1 VAWIPGTQVAKAKE
15 ERCIS
20 ILNREKSMTNQPS
33 NVASLS
39 QSARNEVVSAIRQ
52 ASVNTG
58 VDFSY
63 LMQKAEAESSFNPQA
78 QASTSS
84 ARGLFQFIDQTW
96 LETLDR
102 HGDAHGLGKAA
113 DLITRNAKGEFD
125 VKDPALRR
133 EILAMRDN
141 PRIAAIMAAELA
153 KDNQASLEQ
162 SLGHKVGNT
171 EMYMAHFLG
180 AGGAAR
186 FLATLDDNPHL
197 KAANVVPA
205 AANANQSVFYENG
218 KSLTVDQVYAHF
230 AEKFGETGTAPRVG
244 APATP
249 AAPAAIIAAVN
260 ENEFAAAG
268 DTFSTFRSDD
278 LSIKTPLQ
286 SLPLFAL
293 AILEAMRMPGE
304 AHTEK
309 ARDEALGMRH
319 TV

>member
-1 VAWIPGTQVAKAKE
+1 M
-15 ERCIS
+15 
-20 ILNREKSMTNQPS
+20 LNQPDS
-33 NVASLS
+33 VASLT
-39 QSARNEVVSAIRQ
+39 QGARSDVVSAIRQ
-52 ASVNTG
+52 ASSQTG

-78 QASTSS
+78 QAPTSS
-84 ARGLFQFIDQTW
+84 ARGLFQFIDKTW
-96 LETLDR
+96 LETMDR

-113 DLITRNAKGEFD
+113 ELITRDSNGQLE
-125 VKDPALRR
+125 VKDPAARQ

-153 KDNQASLEQ
+153 KDNQTSLEQ
-162 SLGHKVGNT
+162 SLGRKVGNT

-186 FLATLDDNPHL
+186 FLETLDDNPHL

-230 AEKFGETGTAPRVG
+230 AEKFGETLPARQLEV
-244 APATP
+244 PATP
-249 AAPAAIIAAVN
+249 APPAAIIAAVD
-260 ENEFAAAG
+260 ETEVAASAG
-268 DTFSTFRSDD
+268 TFSTFRVED

-293 AILEAMRMPGE
+293 AILEAMRVPGE
-304 AHTEK
+304 AHTERN
-309 ARDEALGMRH
+309 RDDPLGLRH
-319 TV
+319 IA

>member
-1 VAWIPGTQVAKAKE
+1 MI
-15 ERCIS
+15 
-20 ILNREKSMTNQPS
+20 NQS
-33 NVASLS
+33 GSAASAA
-39 QSARNEVVSAIRQ
+39 QGARPDVVSAIRQ
-52 ASVNTG
+52 ASAETG

-78 QASTSS
+78 QAPTSS

-96 LETLDR
+96 LETLHR
-102 HGDAHGLGKAA
+102 HGDAHGLDRAA
-113 DLITRNAKGEFD
+113 DLITRDGTGKFE
-125 VKDPALRR
+125 VKDPALRQ

-153 KDNQASLEQ
+153 RDNQNSLEH
-162 SLGHKVGNT
+162 SLGRKVGST

-230 AEKFGETGTAPRVG
+230 AEKFGETEAAPRLE
-244 APATP
+244 APASP
-249 AAPAAIIAAVN
+249 GAPAAIIAAVDDN
-260 ENEFAAAG
+260 GVAAPG
-268 DTFSTFRSDD
+268 KSFSTFRAED

-293 AILEAMRMPGE
+293 AILEAMRIPGE

-309 ARDEALGMRH
+309 TRDEPPGARH

>member
-1 VAWIPGTQVAKAKE
+1 M
-15 ERCIS
+15 
-20 ILNREKSMTNQPS
+20 LNQPG
-33 NVASLS
+33 NVTPLS
-39 QSARNEVVSAIRQ
+39 QNIRTDVVSAIRQ
-52 ASVNTG
+52 ASAETG
-58 VDFSY
+58 VDFAY
-63 LMQKAEAESSFNPQA
+63 LMQKAEAESSFDPQA

-102 HGDAHGLGKAA
+102 HGDAHGLGRAA
-113 DLITRNAKGEFD
+113 ELITRDSKGELE
-125 VKDPALRR
+125 VKDPAMRR

-141 PRIAAIMAAELA
+141 PHIAAIMAAELA
-153 KDNQASLEQ
+153 KDNQVSLEQ
-162 SLGHKVGNT
+162 SLGRKVGNA

-197 KAANVVPA
+197 KAASVVPA

-230 AEKFGETGTAPRVG
+230 ADKFGEAVAVPPSQV
-244 APATP
+244 PATP
-249 AAPAAIIAAVN
+249 VQQTAIIAALDEPGV
-260 ENEFAAAG
+260 AAPGA
-268 DTFSTFRSDD
+268 TFSTFRIED

-293 AILEAMRMPGE
+293 AILEAMRIPGD
-304 AHTEK
+304 ARTEN
-309 ARDEALGMRH
+309 ALDEPLGRRN
-319 TV
+319 TA